1 MPWRPWV
8 RTGNSIA
15 LHKWSEFYTLPIKKP
30 LRVGDTPSGRVF
42 LIQNGGSTCYQN
54 VSYILKPKVNK
65 ISWPGID
72 TLWGST
78 SSPIHGAKC
87 CTSGFLTTR
96 NKDDSRRY
104 TAQAGA
110 AIAPLSL
117 SCSLHWSISGHIAFW
132 GKKKRMQTGSTLG
145 LWKIGLSFQI
155 PSKCHVYTYSKY
167 LQYMIHLDP
176 PENWCRL
183 LRLYPPMSRYY

>member
-1 MPWRPWV
+1 M
-8 RTGNSIA
+8 
-15 LHKWSEFYTLPIKKP
+15 
-30 LRVGDTPSGRVF
+30 GDTPSGRAF

-54 VSYILKPKVNK
+54 VSHILKPKVNK

-117 SCSLHWSISGHIAFW
+117 PVLALKYKWAHCILGE
-132 GKKKRMQTGSTLG
+132 KKRMQIGSTLRS
-145 LWKIGLSFQI
+145 LED
-155 PSKCHVYTYSKY
+155 
-167 LQYMIHLDP
+167 LD
-176 PENWCRL
+176 WV
-183 LRLYPPMSRYY
+183 SRYLLSAMCTHTPNIYST